1 MALPLAALPPFDEV
15 PSFGQ
20 GLPVVATVAVARD
33 GNKFPALS
41 NSYMLENVDVRHEVL
56 PMQTV

>member
-1 MALPLAALPPFDEV
+1 
-15 PSFGQ
+15 
-20 GLPVVATVAVARD
+20 VAVARD

-41 NSYMLENVDVRHEVL
+41 NSYLLENVDVRHEVL